1 MANVQINILV
11 RLNLKKINKYYKN
24 QIRTRFFLF
33 LILKKQN
40 MKYLSP
46 EIAALS
52 KKFDVSKS
60 LAKRSVS
67 CGIFQDCDNTKKSLK
82 IYQKEKLQD

>member
-1 MANVQINILV
+1 MHIFS
-11 RLNLKKINKYYKN
+11 RLNLKKINKQYKN
-24 QIRTRFFLF
+24 RIRTRFLLF
-33 LILKKQN
+33 LIFLKMLK
-40 MKYLSP
+40 KYLSP

-52 KKFDVSKS
+52 KNFDVSKS
-60 LAKRSVS
+60 LAKRNVS

>member
-1 MANVQINILV
+1 
-11 RLNLKKINKYYKN
+11 
-24 QIRTRFFLF
+24 
-33 LILKKQN
+33 